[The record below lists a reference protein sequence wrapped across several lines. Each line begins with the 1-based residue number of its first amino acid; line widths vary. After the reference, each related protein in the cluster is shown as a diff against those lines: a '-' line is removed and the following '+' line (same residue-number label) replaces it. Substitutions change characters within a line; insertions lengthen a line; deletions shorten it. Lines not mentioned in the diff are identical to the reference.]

1 MPTARRSLAT
11 GDYHR
16 YCCNRF
22 NNWYNNVIVAVGGAQ
37 GDKEL
42 NTVEAYH
49 FTTNTWTAQAS
60 MPTAREGLA
69 VAVIDHTLYAVGG
82 SANGRALNT
91 VEAYNHL
98 TDTWTTKAPMLTAR
112 NGLAVG
118 VVNGILYAVG
128 GDDANGHFL
137 NTVEAYNPATN
148 RWRGKASMPTARSD
162 LAVGI
167 VNGTL
172 YAIGGKN
179 GGGALTTNEAYH
191 HWTNTWT
198 AEPSMLTAR
207 SGLAAVGTLF
217 PALPQLWA
225 FGGDDAH
232 GHILSAV
239 EDYNPKLA
247 TWRKRVGLPTA
258 RTGLAATVFV
268 SQGRPVFY
276 IIGGYDG
283 VDLNTVESL
292 WVQN

>member
-82 SANGRALNT
+82 SANGRA
-91 VEAYNHL
+91 
-98 TDTWTTKAPMLTAR
+98 
-112 NGLAVG
+112 
-118 VVNGILYAVG
+118 
-128 GDDANGHFL
+128 L

-258 RTGLAATVFV
+258 RTGLAATVFIL
-268 SQGRPVFY
+268 QGRPVFY